1 MRAFLPFFNL
11 LRLPLSR
18 HRAWALETLRVI
30 DATGATTALDGLRTA
45 LEAHSARVDGAEQLR
60 DSFRQAS
67 GKGTAAAVAASRA
80 AEDVDTTRLI
90 NLDAAVDLAI
100 GRLHRKWT
108 ADADAFGAGDPIG
121 RAAARLASALFPG
134 GLSAHISVTHTEQ
147 YGKNQKLLA
156 ALRGGAWDEE
166 LALTSSTVLVDRVD
180 AAIRAFQTAWETD
193 VVRRASASVV
203 TFDEVREAE
212 LRCHEG
218 MVTFF
223 VDALS
228 LLQSEPELLGQVLAP
243 FGRHQADQRAARRL
257 GARPED
263 ADGLDGSAEAPLGA
277 EDVAAGG

>member
-121 RAAARLASALFPG
+121 RAAARLASALFPAACRPT
-134 GLSAHISVTHTEQ
+134 SA
-147 YGKNQKLLA
+147 
-156 ALRGGAWDEE
+156 
-166 LALTSSTVLVDRVD
+166 
-180 AAIRAFQTAWETD
+180 
-193 VVRRASASVV
+193 
-203 TFDEVREAE
+203 
-212 LRCHEG
+212 
-218 MVTFF
+218 
-223 VDALS
+223 
-228 LLQSEPELLGQVLAP
+228 
-243 FGRHQADQRAARRL
+243 
-257 GARPED
+257 
-263 ADGLDGSAEAPLGA
+263 
-277 EDVAAGG
+277 